1 MPLLLGKLLIITVA
15 TAVTVG
21 IAVAL
26 GTILREVE
34 ESDERQARASDAE
47 QPA

>member
-1 MPLLLGKLLIITVA
+1 MPLLLGKLLVVTVA

-26 GTILREVE
+26 GSILHEIE
-34 ESDERQARASDAE
+34 ESDKRQARGAE
-47 QPA
+47 QPRSA

>member
-1 MPLLLGKLLIITVA
+1 MPLLLGKLLVLTVA

-26 GTILREVE
+26 GTIMHEIE
-34 ESDERQARASDAE
+34 DSDKRASDAR
-47 QPA
+47 QRPA